1 MLTLAMWLTV
11 AGAGAGEGFLAL
23 ADGGMTLRGPTGDA
37 VSLPCAARQTLVVD
51 GVVWVACADAVVR
64 VPMDAEQ
71 RLGLP
76 FYEPAGGQVHHL
88 EVRGGVVVPVLGDP
102 GVPAAPLAV
111 PAVPIAAPVGAMRE
125 GTITGV
131 DGKLGVVD
139 VGQGEGFVTGRFVEV
154 VRDVP
159 VTMLEQEITE
169 QQLVGYGEIQASSD
183 DQSIIRMAVNQFP
196 VEGATVRVLPRRPA
210 SYSLGPPR
218 IGGQGFF
225 DVNLRGVLGAGF
237 SSGALSADAGI
248 GYRMKIP
255 MSFELRFDPLVL
267 GGDSGGG
274 FGHSAITAVVSLD
287 HQWFAIGG
295 GGGVSMTDEGDVFGV
310 WQHKLRFGPI
320 DGLNFV
326 AWIGLRGVPYDFGF
340 GRDVYWEVDQI
351 RGTWQI
357 PVAVKPLAMW
367 IIVRGRGG
375 YLGGGGEAG
384 IRIRAHGNGER
395 GSWALTPL
403 VGGETWQEYDG
414 SSTAGGPTIGI
425 GFDAVY

>member
-1 MLTLAMWLTV
+1 
-11 AGAGAGEGFLAL
+11 
-23 ADGGMTLRGPTGDA
+23 
-37 VSLPCAARQTLVVD
+37 
-51 GVVWVACADAVVR
+51 
-64 VPMDAEQ
+64 
-71 RLGLP
+71 
-76 FYEPAGGQVHHL
+76 
-88 EVRGGVVVPVLGDP
+88 
-102 GVPAAPLAV
+102 
-111 PAVPIAAPVGAMRE
+111 
-125 GTITGV
+125 V